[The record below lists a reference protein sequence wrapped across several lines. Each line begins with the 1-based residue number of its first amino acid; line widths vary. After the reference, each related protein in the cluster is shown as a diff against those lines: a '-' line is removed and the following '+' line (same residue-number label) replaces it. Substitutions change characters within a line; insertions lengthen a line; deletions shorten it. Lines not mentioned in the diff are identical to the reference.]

1 MAAMNQAKSMTSLLL
16 KPAGKQLLLLIDKK
30 SRMKSW
36 IVQTLLK
43 VFIHSTTYQRRQVR
57 RNQIVLK
64 TTDGSLVHVKKYNC
78 TSPKLASPAS
88 CKVRVALGF
97 WGEQSEN
104 PWPTSMGGLS
114 LRRGLLENLGTRLF
128 WSGTP
133 VPIKWYSP
141 TVASTDSKDETAE
154 HHGFR
159 QWSIAHPVRGQER
172 QPTKSLKSP
181 QQNAKRTHTNPWN
194 VKLEFEAYDSNCPS
208 GYWLGKALFASS
220 WSRVRQFHRQTIRA
234 HWGWHCHSF
243 QPCTQIHHQDINA
256 WSCDEDMCHAV
267 IHLLPGKI
275 PGL

>member
-97 WGEQSEN
+97 
-104 PWPTSMGGLS
+104 GGSS
-114 LRRGLLENLGTRLF
+114 LRIHDRQAWEVLVFVVVSWKILEPG
-128 WSGTP
+128 S
-133 VPIKWYSP
+133 
-141 TVASTDSKDETAE
+141 
-154 HHGFR
+154 
-159 QWSIAHPVRGQER
+159 
-172 QPTKSLKSP
+172 
-181 QQNAKRTHTNPWN
+181 
-194 VKLEFEAYDSNCPS
+194 FEAVPRYPS
-208 GYWLGKALFASS
+208 SDTRPQLPQLIPKMKQPSIMASDNDQS
-220 WSRVRQFHRQTIRA
+220 CIRCVDKN
-234 HWGWHCHSF
+234 GS
-243 QPCTQIHHQDINA
+243 QPK
-256 WSCDEDMCHAV
+256 V
-267 IHLLPGKI
+267 
-275 PGL
+275 

>member
-64 TTDGSLVHVKKYNC
+64 TTDGSLVHELQG
-78 TSPKLASPAS
+78 TSS
-88 CKVRVALGF
+88 LGF

-114 LRRGLLENLGTRLF
+114 LCRGLLENLGTRLF

-141 TVASTDSKDETAE
+141 TVTSTDSKDETAE

-194 VKLEFEAYDSNCPS
+194 ECKAWVWTLWFKLSE
-208 GYWLGKALFASS
+208 LLT
-220 WSRVRQFHRQTIRA
+220 RQSVV
-234 HWGWHCHSF
+234 C
-243 QPCTQIHHQDINA
+243 
-256 WSCDEDMCHAV
+256 
-267 IHLLPGKI
+267 
-275 PGL
+275 